1 MKRSISAIILCF
13 LLIGLSGCNIKDAYT
28 IGKEK
33 RNYINISYIDADTS
47 SKSSDEA
54 KTFLTKYKNQCVKWT
69 IPVKSVLNN
78 EYLILQAK
86 DLCEVYAQFNYNFSK
101 SAKFTS
107 GKYVTV
113 SGYLDSYCQSLL
125 GEAPYWTLKNCR
137 IESTSSTDEDELQK
151 YLGNISG
158 SAESSSQNG
167 QTSGTDSTTAEA
179 SSSQESAMSL
189 KVSDFKT
196 QLIARDKNFAELPSF
211 KDGGNEV
218 SGDYYY
224 TYETGETRS
233 KYEVFLNAEDDKI
246 YSVELVQNTTASEN
260 EKLRAQNVYNDI
272 LYVVYGNKD
281 NADYKT
287 AADFVKNFVT
297 RNAKFND
304 FHIIS
309 STIGDF
315 KISLEMRS
323 KTQEFRMIIEPK

>member
-1 MKRSISAIILCF
+1 MKRSIFAIVLCF
-13 LLIGLSGCNIKDAYT
+13 LVIGLSGCNIKNVYT

-33 RNYINISYIDADTS
+33 RNYIDISYSDADTS
-47 SKSSDEA
+47 SKSSEEA
-54 KTFLTKYKNQCVKWT
+54 KAFLAKYKNQCVKWT
-69 IPVKSVLNN
+69 IPVKSILNN

-86 DLCEVYAQFNYNFSK
+86 DLCEVYAQFDYNFSK

-137 IESTSSTDEDELQK
+137 IESTSTTDEDELKK
-151 YLGNISG
+151 YLADTSG
-158 SAESSSQNG
+158 STEGSSQSGQTFETSSSQ
-167 QTSGTDSTTAEA
+167 A
-179 SSSQESAMSL
+179 SAMSL

-196 QLIARDKNFAELPSF
+196 QLLARDKSFAELPSF

-233 KYEVFLNAEDDKI
+233 KYEVFLNAEDDRI
-246 YSVELVQNTTASEN
+246 YSVELVQNIAASEN
-260 EKLRAQNVYNDI
+260 EKLRAQNVYDDI

-297 RNAKFND
+297 RNSKFND
-304 FHIIS
+304 FHVIS
-309 STIGDF
+309 NTIGDF
-315 KISLEMRS
+315 KISLEIRS
-323 KTQEFRMIIEPK
+323 KAQEFRMIIEPK